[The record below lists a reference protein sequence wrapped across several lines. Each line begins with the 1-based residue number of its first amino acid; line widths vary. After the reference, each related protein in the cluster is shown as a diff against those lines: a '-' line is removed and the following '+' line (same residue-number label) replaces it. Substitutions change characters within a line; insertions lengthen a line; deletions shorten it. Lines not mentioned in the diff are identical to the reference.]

1 MPTIQPAPG
10 DAPLYV
16 GMDVGRS
23 KDLSVIMVG
32 ALLAGVLHLTR
43 VETLRRKPFAEQL
56 QCLCAIGADP
66 RVRRIAVDATGIGA
80 MLAEEARRRLGG
92 RVEPV
97 TFTVKSKGELYAALR
112 RRFEDKA
119 LRIPADRDLR
129 EDLHAVQRNVSAGG
143 TVTYAA
149 PRSEDGHSDRAAA
162 LALLIHAAERRGC
175 DFMPIPFRFGKE
187 W

>member
-1 MPTIQPAPG
+1 MPLRHRCGPAR
-10 DAPLYV
+10 AAH
-16 GMDVGRS
+16 R
-23 KDLSVIMVG
+23 
-32 ALLAGVLHLTR
+32 
-43 VETLRRKPFAEQL
+43 
-56 QCLCAIGADP
+56 
-66 RVRRIAVDATGIGA
+66 
-80 MLAEEARRRLGG
+80 GG
-92 RVEPV
+92 RHL

-175 DFMPIPFRFGKE
+175 DFMPIPFRFGKG